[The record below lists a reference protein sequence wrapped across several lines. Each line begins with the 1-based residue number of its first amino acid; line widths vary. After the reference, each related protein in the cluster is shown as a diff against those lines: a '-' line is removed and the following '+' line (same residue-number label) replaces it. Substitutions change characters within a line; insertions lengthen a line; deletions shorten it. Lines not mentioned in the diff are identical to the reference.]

1 MAPMNYL
8 YLQIVIDAMFEEAI
22 IFTRLQT
29 SSLGLNFASPL
40 LRLVQLIHNPR
51 GPEGIEG
58 DFIPYN
64 SKSPSLLI
72 PSDTSGLK
80 IN

>member
-8 YLQIVIDAMFEEAI
+8 YLQIVIDAMFEEAT

-29 SSLGLNFASPL
+29 SSLCLNFASRL
-40 LRLVQLIHNPR
+40 LRLAQLIPNTR
-51 GPEGIEG
+51 GLEGIEG
-58 DFIPYN
+58 DFIPYK
-64 SKSPSLLI
+64 SKSPPLPI
-72 PSDTSGLK
+72 PSDTFGLR